1 MRAWS
6 VPLKSWTGNKEN
18 FSQRTSWGNRQNKKD
33 AVEFEASTRAHQ
45 LERTLALIDD
55 NAIHWIGD
63 GSTHVKNPRL
73 SKHCERVL
81 RRSRMRNTG
90 LVRSYGCYSP
100 QTLPLVS
107 SVSNGRD
114 SFVALPLP
122 NADAAPRFWH
132 ARLTPGWSFT
142 SISAKDQH
150 KCQAGWRQPP
160 IRACSFWVVSI
171 AVRI

>member
-63 GSTHVKNPRL
+63 GSTHVGKPEIEQALRTSFETIENEEYRISEIVWVLQSADVAACIFSFEWSGSVRGSPASECGRGTSVLARKADTWVVVHESL
-73 SKHCERVL
+73 SKGSTQMPGRVEAT
-81 RRSRMRNTG
+81 SD
-90 LVRSYGCYSP
+90 P
-100 QTLPLVS
+100 
-107 SVSNGRD
+107 SV
-114 SFVALPLP
+114 
-122 NADAAPRFWH
+122 
-132 ARLTPGWSFT
+132 
-142 SISAKDQH
+142 
-150 KCQAGWRQPP
+150 
-160 IRACSFWVVSI
+160 
-171 AVRI
+171 